1 MKIAKT
7 IAYWT
12 TTGLLGLAMAGSGF
26 GYLSGAMDE
35 AIAELGYPP
44 SFVTWMGALKL
55 LGAVALLI
63 PALPRAKE
71 WVYAGFF
78 FVFTGAAWSHFAI
91 GHDIGHIA
99 PPLVMLGLLAG
110 SYFLRPARL
119 WLGRSAARDGA
130 AGTMPMAQPAK

>member
-7 IAYWT
+7 IGYWT
-12 TTGLLGLAMAGSGF
+12 TTGF

-44 SFVTWMGALKL
+44 SFITWMGMLKL
-55 LGAVALLI
+55 LGAIALLV

-78 FVFTGAAWSHFAI
+78 FVFTGAAWSHAAI

-99 PPLVMLGLLAG
+99 PPLVMLVLLVG

-119 WLGRSAARDGA
+119 WLGGAPRISQGPADMPQTQAA
-130 AGTMPMAQPAK
+130 K